1 MPSFS
6 LSSVLGAGSVGAV
19 LNVLREIDV
28 RPIRAA
34 AEKPFD
40 LVFASRDR
48 AITDHLIGLLY
59 RGPRAHERPHD
70 RVTRAISLGDRDA
83 EASALRASAVV
94 IVTRESDPNSEELAL
109 AHRLQ
114 AAKIPVL
121 IAFADAVEGA
131 IRQQWLPA
139 IIAPLLTPAAPGASP
154 PNAIDDGYATRSL
167 IKGLRALRFTDELA
181 LARFLPAFRDPVSRS
196 LIEDTA
202 AANAAYSL
210 TTGLVEIN
218 PVATIPMN
226 LADMLVLTKN
236 QGIMS
241 YKIALAM
248 GMEADFKQIMPQ
260 IAGVIG
266 GGFLFR
272 QVARGLVGLVPG
284 LGIIPKV
291 AVAFAG
297 TFAAGEAVVRWCATG
312 QEVTAAVSRQLYT
325 GALERGRKVA
335 AELFKR
341 RERVSR
347 PTARPPTDSE
357 PRRRLRRASSEAP
370 PPAEPTP
377 KT

>member
-1 MPSFS
+1 MPTFS
-6 LSSVLGAGSVGAV
+6 LSSVFGAGSVGAV
-19 LNVLREIDV
+19 LNVLREVDV

-70 RVTRAISLGDRDA
+70 RVTRSISLGDRDG
-83 EASALRASAVV
+83 EATALRASAVV
-94 IVTRESDPNSEELAL
+94 IVTRESDPNTEELAF

-114 AAKIPVL
+114 TAKIPVL
-121 IAFADAVEGA
+121 IAFADAVAGA

-139 IIAPLLTPAAPGASP
+139 VIAPLLPTGVPGSP
-154 PNAIDDGYATRSL
+154 PPAAIDDAFATPSL
-167 IKGLRALRFTDELA
+167 IKGLRALHFTDELA

-202 AANAAYSL
+202 TANAAYSL

-241 YKIALAM
+241 YKITLAM

-272 QVARGLVGLVPG
+272 QVARGLIGLVPG

-297 TFAAGEAVVRWCATG
+297 TYAAGEAVVRWCATG
-312 QEVTAAVSRQLYT
+312 QDVTAAVSRQLYT
-325 GALERGRKVA
+325 GALERGRKIA

-347 PTARPPTDSE
+347 PGAQPAPE
-357 PRRRLRRASSEAP
+357 PRRRLRRASSEP
-370 PPAEPTP
+370 PPPPTD
-377 KT
+377 

>member
-1 MPSFS
+1 MPSLS
-6 LSSVLGAGSVGAV
+6 LSTLLGTGSVGAV

-59 RGPRAHERPHD
+59 RGPRAHDRPHD
-70 RVTRAISLGDRDA
+70 RVTRGISLGDREA
-83 EASALRASAVV
+83 EATALRASAVV
-94 IVTRESDPNSEELAL
+94 IVTRESDANTEELAL
-109 AHRLQ
+109 AQRLQ

-121 IAFADAVEGA
+121 IAFADAIAGA

-139 IIAPLLTPAAPGASP
+139 VIAPLLPAPAPGAP
-154 PNAIDDGYATRSL
+154 PPAAIDDAYATRSL
-167 IKGLRALRFTDELA
+167 VKGLRALRFGDELA
-181 LARFLPAFRDPVSRS
+181 LARHLPAFRDPVSRS
-196 LIEDTA
+196 VIEDTA

-218 PVATIPMN
+218 PIATVPMN

-284 LGIIPKV
+284 LGIVPKV

-297 TFAAGEAVVRWCATG
+297 TFATGEAVTRWCATG
-312 QEVTAAVSRQLYT
+312 QEMTAAASRQFYT
-325 GALERGRKVA
+325 AAMDRGRKVA

-341 RERVSR
+341 RERVSH
-347 PTARPPTDSE
+347 PKTPPADE
-357 PRRRLRRASSEAP
+357 PQPPRRLRRAPAEAP
-370 PPAEPTP
+370 PTEPTP
-377 KT
+377 KA

>member
-1 MPSFS
+1 MPTFS
-6 LSSVLGAGSVGAV
+6 LSSVLGTGSIGAV
-19 LNVLREIDV
+19 LNVLREVDV

-48 AITDHLIGLLY
+48 AISDHLIGLLY

-70 RVTRAISLGDRDA
+70 RVTRSISLGDRDA
-83 EASALRASAVV
+83 EATALRASAVV
-94 IVTRESDPNSEELAL
+94 VVTRESDSNTEELAL

-114 AAKIPVL
+114 AAKVPFL
-121 IAFADAVEGA
+121 IAFADAVAGA

-139 IIAPLLTPAAPGASP
+139 GIAPLLQTSAPGTP
-154 PNAIDDGYATRSL
+154 PPTAIDDTFATRSL

-181 LARFLPAFRDPVSRS
+181 LARFLPAFRDPVCHS

-202 AANAAYSL
+202 TANAAYSL

-218 PVATIPMN
+218 PIATIPMN
-226 LADMLVLTKN
+226 VADMFVLTKN
-236 QGIMS
+236 QALMS
-241 YKIALAM
+241 YKITLAM
-248 GMEADFKQIMPQ
+248 GMEADFRQIMPQ

-272 QVARGLVGLVPG
+272 QVARGLIGLVPG

-291 AVAFAG
+291 GIAFAG
-297 TFAAGEAVVRWCATG
+297 TYAAGEAILRWCATG
-312 QEVTAAVSRQLYT
+312 QETTAAVSRQLYS

-335 AELFKR
+335 TELFKR
-341 RERVSR
+341 RQRAAEPASQ
-347 PTARPPTDSE
+347 PAPE
-357 PRRRLRRASSEAP
+357 PRRRLRRASSETP
-370 PPAEPTP
+370 PPVETTP
-377 KT
+377 KD

>member
-1 MPSFS
+1 MPTFS
-6 LSSVLGAGSVGAV
+6 LSSVLGTGSIGAV
-19 LNVLREIDV
+19 LNVLREVDV

-70 RVTRAISLGDRDA
+70 WVTRAISMGDRDA
-83 EASALRASAVV
+83 EATALRASAVV
-94 IVTRESDPNSEELAL
+94 VVTRESDPNTEELAL

-121 IAFADAVEGA
+121 IAFADAVAGA

-139 IIAPLLTPAAPGASP
+139 VIAPLLPTPAPGAP
-154 PNAIDDGYATRSL
+154 PPTAIDDTFATRSL

-181 LARFLPAFRDPVSRS
+181 LARFLPAFRDPVCRS

-202 AANAAYSL
+202 TANAAYSL

-248 GMEADFKQIMPQ
+248 GMEADFRQIMPQ

-272 QVARGLVGLVPG
+272 QVARGLIGLVPG

-291 AVAFAG
+291 GVAFAG
-297 TFAAGEAVVRWCATG
+297 TYAAGEAVVRWCATG
-312 QEVTAAVSRQLYT
+312 QEVTAAVSRQLYS

-335 AELFKR
+335 AELLKR
-341 RERVSR
+341 RERVSK
-347 PTARPPTDSE
+347 PEARATPE
-357 PRRRLRRASSEAP
+357 PRRRLRRASSDTP

-377 KT
+377 KA